1 MTVNEVRSK
10 LLELKTQAAGP
21 RTVEFVCDNQKYFLT
36 DVEKGP
42 SEFKIIVT
50 RKNYRTLPIDNFLE
64 LLSTGNQNSALAI
77 FNTDK
82 GGENKAVSGFY
93 LSDATIEIAG
103 A

>member
-1 MTVNEVRSK
+1 MTVNEVRAK
-10 LLELKTQAAGP
+10 LVELKTQAGSP

-36 DVEKGP
+36 DIEKGP
-42 SEFKIIVT
+42 AEFKIIVS
-50 RKNYRTLPIDNFLE
+50 RKNYKTLPAESFIE
-64 LLSTGNQNSALAI
+64 LLGTGNQNSAFSI

-82 GGENKAVSGFY
+82 GGAQKSVSGFY